1 MMMFSLSFFGV
12 DWFCFGDFWVFLLR
26 FELVLGG
33 LCSAKDPQTP
43 KGGLR
48 RGEKKEVVAA
58 LLLFP
63 PP

>member
-1 MMMFSLSFFGV
+1 MLLV
-12 DWFCFGDFWVFLLR
+12 KHKKDAVERLWCFDFRFLLT
-26 FELVLGG
+26 LVLGG

>member
-1 MMMFSLSFFGV
+1 LGFSVPFIA
-12 DWFCFGDFWVFLLR
+12 GDVRDLYFLLLASL
-26 FELVLGG
+26 FLELVLGG

-48 RGEKKEVVAA
+48 RGEEKEVVAA